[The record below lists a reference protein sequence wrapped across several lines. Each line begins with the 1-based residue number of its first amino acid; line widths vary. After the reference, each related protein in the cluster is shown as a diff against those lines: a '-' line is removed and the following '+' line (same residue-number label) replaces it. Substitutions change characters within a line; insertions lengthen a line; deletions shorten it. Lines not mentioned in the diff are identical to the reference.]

1 MNLFTGNL
9 QFSIP
14 YWEWFKE
21 IQAFYKF
28 STYYLGNSSET
39 SATEENRNCQMK

>member
-1 MNLFTGNL
+1 MELFNHNL

-14 YWEWFKE
+14 DGEWFLE
-21 IQAFYKF
+21 IQTF
-28 STYYLGNSSET
+28 SKCTISYLGNSSET